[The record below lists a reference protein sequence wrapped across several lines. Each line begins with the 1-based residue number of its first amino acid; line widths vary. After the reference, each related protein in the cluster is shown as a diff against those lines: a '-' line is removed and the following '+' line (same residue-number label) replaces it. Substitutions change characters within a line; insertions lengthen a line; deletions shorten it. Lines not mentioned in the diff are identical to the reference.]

1 MSLRSIVGKL
11 FTKTPPYIIE
21 MQGTGALGQDGSS
34 MQSLTEQVMAP
45 PYREIHLKPR
55 EAVMPY
61 TFSPD
66 VFGCVKLKAN
76 LVSSLPLK
84 IYWEK
89 ADGTRVERRT
99 GPLYDL
105 LHDPNPSRTM
115 RQMIGDFLSWANLA
129 GDAYIVLD
137 SIGDRDYLFCLDPRY
152 VVPILD
158 KENRYEGVAYT
169 KHQDKFL
176 YYPKENVIHWQE
188 FNPSDNWYGLS
199 RISPL
204 MEDIKA
210 RFAATKTYKE
220 TFERGGVGWA
230 KMTVERNISED
241 LVADMKRDWKRRR
254 NDQSRL
260 MVVEDGRDFEFLDQ
274 ANQQSALEVNN
285 MTREAVCAVFGVPI
299 SIFNPNKN
307 QDWLD
312 AERFMWDGTLIPEAM
327 IIAELFSKKLTS
339 GINTRLRGQRYIL
352 EFDTAGIYALTQ
364 QKVELGKADVADAAT
379 GIRTINE
386 IRTER
391 GLPELTGDYA
401 EFGNTPG
408 PQYAIKYGKKPQ
420 QGVEGGR
427 DQSATGEPQ
436 NIDTTGKR

>member
-11 FTKTPPYIIE
+11 FTKTPPYAIE

-34 MQSLTEQVMAP
+34 MQSIVEQVMSP

-66 VFGCVKLKAN
+66 VFACVKLKAN
-76 LVSSLPLK
+76 LVSSLPLR
-84 IYWEK
+84 IYQIK
-89 ADGTRVERRT
+89 GNGARSERT
-99 GPLYDL
+99 SGPLYDL
-105 LHDPNPSRTM
+105 LHDPNPSRTL
-115 RQMIGDFLSWANLA
+115 RQLIGDFLSWVNLA
-129 GDAYIVLD
+129 GDAYIVMD
-137 SIGDRDYLFCLDPRY
+137 SVGDKDYLFCLDPRY
-152 VVPILD
+152 VRPILD
-158 KENRYEGVAYT
+158 KDNRYEGVAYT
-169 KHQDKFL
+169 KHADKFL

-188 FNPSDNWYGLS
+188 FNPADNWYGLS

-230 KMTVERNISED
+230 KMTVERNLSED
-241 LVADMKRDWKRRR
+241 IIADMKRDWKRRR

-274 ANQQSALEVNN
+274 ANAQSATEVNN

-312 AERFMWDGTLIPEAM
+312 AERFMWDGTLIPEAL
-327 IIAELFSKKLTS
+327 IIAELFTKKLTT
-339 GINTRLRGQRYIL
+339 GINSLATNRRYVL

-386 IRTER
+386 IRSER
-391 GLPELTGDYA
+391 GLPLYTGVYA
-401 EFGNTPG
+401 EFGDMPA
-408 PQYAIKYGKKPQ
+408 PQYAIKYGQKPQ